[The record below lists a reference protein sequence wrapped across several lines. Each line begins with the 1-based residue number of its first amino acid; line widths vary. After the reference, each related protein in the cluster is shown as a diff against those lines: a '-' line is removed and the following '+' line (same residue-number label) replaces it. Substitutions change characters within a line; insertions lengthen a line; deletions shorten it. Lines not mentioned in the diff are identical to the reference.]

1 MRVLST
7 NIGTSTTFLWNG
19 EEQQTGIFKYP
30 VSEPLRLGKTGVEN
44 DTIANR
50 KVHGGLDKACYLF
63 SAEQYPY
70 WKELYPN
77 VDWDLG
83 MFGENLTVAGL
94 DEATARIGNI
104 YQLGT
109 ALVQISQPR
118 EPCYKLGVRFG
129 DQQIL
134 KQFISHGYPG
144 TYVRVLKEGVVQV
157 GDTFILEEL
166 SENPLTVKQFYH
178 LLYEKKKN
186 PEIIALAISNMALP
200 EYKRERLK
208 KLKA

>member
-50 KVHGGLDKACYLF
+50 KVHGGVDKACYLF

-94 DEATARIGNI
+94 DEGTARIGNI

>member
-30 VSEPLRLGKTGVEN
+30 ISEPLSLGKTGVEN

-50 KVHGGLDKACYLF
+50 KVHGGVDKACYLF

-70 WKELYPN
+70 WRELYPN
-77 VDWDLG
+77 LDWDLG

>member
-50 KVHGGLDKACYLF
+50 KVHGGVDKACYLF